1 MAGAAILL
9 AGGQSTRMG
18 KLKGLLPWHG
28 RTLFEY
34 QLQTLLESP
43 FSDVIAVVG
52 YRSEELEKIAKNYP
66 VKVVKNNLFHTGK
79 CSSIIAGLNTA
90 NDSSSNILITAVDQP
105 SSAQTLSRLYNV
117 QIKENSLITVP
128 VFQGKRGHPV
138 VFSSVL
144 REELSAIKEETKGL
158 RSVFQKHKSLVK
170 EVPVDDSSI
179 HLNLNT
185 PEDYLHALKN
195 WLC

>member
-18 KLKGLLPWHG
+18 ELKGLLSWHG

-34 QLQTLLESP
+34 QLQTLIESP

-52 YRSEELEKIAKNYP
+52 YRSEELETIAKNYP
-66 VKVVKNNLFHTGK
+66 VKVVKNDLFHTGK
-79 CSSIIAGLNTA
+79 CSSIIAGINAANTHA
-90 NDSSSNILITAVDQP
+90 RNILITAVDQP
-105 SSAQTLSRLYNV
+105 ASELTLKRLYNV
-117 QIKENSLITVP
+117 QIRERSLITVP
-128 VFQGKRGHPV
+128 VFQGRRGHPV
-138 VFSSVL
+138 LFSSGL

-185 PEDYLHALKN
+185 PEDYLHALKIK
-195 WLC
+195 

>member
-18 KLKGLLPWHG
+18 ELKGLLSWHG

-34 QLQTLLESP
+34 QLQTLIESP

-52 YRSEELEKIAKNYP
+52 YRSEELETMAKNYP
-66 VKVVKNNLFHTGK
+66 VKVVKNDLFHTGK
-79 CSSIIAGLNTA
+79 CSSIIAGVSAANTHA
-90 NDSSSNILITAVDQP
+90 RNILITAVDQP
-105 SSAQTLSRLYNV
+105 ASELTLKRLYNV
-117 QIKENSLITVP
+117 QIRERSLITVP
-128 VFQGKRGHPV
+128 VFQGRRGHPV
-138 VFSSVL
+138 LFSSGL

-185 PEDYLHALKN
+185 PEDYLHALKIK
-195 WLC
+195 